1 MHSIR
6 HFVQNDKRGV
16 SSLRHSL
23 VAGEDEG
30 GGLNDLNFSN
40 ELNRA
45 EGVAYC
51 LRSGGL
57 VSITVARE

>member
-1 MHSIR
+1 MRFFTSFR
-6 HFVQNDKRGV
+6 MTNVAF

-30 GGLNDLNFSN
+30 GGLNDLNFLN